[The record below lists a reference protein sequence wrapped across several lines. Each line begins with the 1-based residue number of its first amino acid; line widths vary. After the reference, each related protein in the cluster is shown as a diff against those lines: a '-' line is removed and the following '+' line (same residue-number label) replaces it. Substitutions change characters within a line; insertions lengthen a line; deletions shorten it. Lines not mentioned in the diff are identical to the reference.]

1 MIGTIKRLFCML
13 AIALSVVACTEEID
27 ESNRYTFTG
36 ETMAD
41 FLLNR
46 SDQFSHFITLLKR
59 AGLFSLLQ
67 TYGQYTLFLPDNAS
81 LEKYIAEQDSIYH
94 ATEGTPKFQNTGITS
109 PLVDEVSDSMA
120 NIIARM
126 HLIERNYHMADFG
139 EGAIGKWN
147 FNDKALVVSYNVVDE
162 QFYIMLNSCSA
173 IVDGDNDVENG
184 VVHVID
190 KPIDTKHVTI
200 ANHIMEQGFFQ
211 IFSRALAETG
221 YVNAVSDY
229 IDYTYE
235 FSEDFYDY
243 YGYGRHKNKYIKYT
257 AFVEPDEVYNANGI
271 YNLDDLVAF
280 AEKWYGT
287 EDKGDYRSPRNALYR
302 FVAYHF
308 VEGELAYNRLVPTP
322 SGVWRYEESCI
333 PGVDLYNY
341 FTTMYGKLLKVLKP
355 LSKGDQNVYI
365 NYSKREIPYNF
376 EMRKHLNVRVIELT
390 EFTKMR
396 DEYATFNPA
405 AANGI
410 INPIDKILSYND
422 DEMVGNILNERMRF
436 DVAALLP
443 ELSSNNMWYNSAID
457 VPGDYFKGVKNKGT
471 QNCLGYMPAQAY
483 NCDFMMFYNRYDW
496 AFKLPPVPSRTY
508 EIRINAHLREEPIA
522 RNYEDN
528 FMQVYLDD
536 KICDLP
542 INFDMCARDERV
554 GWRSDAETYD
564 NGAENDKQPRNK
576 GWMKAPDSYFRTFEG
591 VQAPARDNG
600 CCMRKIITT
609 KYLGEGEHWLR
620 FRNLSED
627 LFNLEDLFGVCYYD
641 FDYIE
646 LVPLRS
652 VSDPTRPEDRH

>member
-46 SDQFSHFITLLKR
+46 SDRYSHFINLLKR
-59 AGLFSLLQ
+59 AELFSLLQ

-109 PLVDEVSDSMA
+109 PLVDELSDSMA
-120 NIIARM
+120 NVIARM

-147 FNDKALVVSYNVVDE
+147 FNDKALVISYNVVDE
-162 QFYIMLNSCSA
+162 QFYIMLNNCSA
-173 IVDGDNDVENG
+173 IVDGDNEVENG
-184 VVHVID
+184 IVHIID

-211 IFSRALAETG
+211 IFSRAVAETG

-229 IDYTYE
+229 IDHAYKFPE
-235 FSEDFYDY
+235 ELWDY
-243 YGYGRHKNKYIKYT
+243 YGRNKNKYIKYT
-257 AFVEPDEVYNANGI
+257 AFVESDEVYNANGI

-287 EDKGDYRSPRNALYR
+287 EDRGDYRSPRNALYR

-322 SGVWRYEESCI
+322 SGAGQYENSCI
-333 PGVDLYNY
+333 PGFDLYNY

-355 LSKGDQNVYI
+355 LSKGSQNVYI

-390 EFTKMR
+390 EFLKMR
-396 DEYATFNPA
+396 DEYATFNPV

-410 INPIDKILSYND
+410 IHPIDKILIYND
-422 DEMVGNILNERMRF
+422 DEMAGNILNERMRF
-436 DVAALLP
+436 AAAALLP
-443 ELSSNNMWYNSAID
+443 ELSSNNIWLNREFDI
-457 VPGDYFKGVKNKGT
+457 PGDFCKNLQQKGSEKYLCYIQSQG
-471 QNCLGYMPAQAY
+471 Y
-483 NCDFMMFYNRYDW
+483 NCDVLFFINRYDW

-508 EIRINAHLREEPIA
+508 EIRINAELREEPIS

-528 FMQVYLDD
+528 RMQVYLDD

-542 INFDMCARDERV
+542 VNFDLYARDERV

-564 NGAENDKQPRNK
+564 NGAENDKQLRNK
-576 GWMKAPDSYFRTFEG
+576 GWMKAPDSFIKSKDNVRMS
-591 VQAPARDNG
+591 ARDN
-600 CCMRKIITT
+600 CSQMRKIITT
-609 KYLGEGEHWLR
+609 KYLSEGEHWLR

-627 LFNLEDLFGVCYYD
+627 PYKLEDRFGVAYYD
-641 FDYIE
+641 FNYIE
-646 LVPLRS
+646 LVPLRII
-652 VSDPTRPEDRH
+652 SDPTRPEDRH